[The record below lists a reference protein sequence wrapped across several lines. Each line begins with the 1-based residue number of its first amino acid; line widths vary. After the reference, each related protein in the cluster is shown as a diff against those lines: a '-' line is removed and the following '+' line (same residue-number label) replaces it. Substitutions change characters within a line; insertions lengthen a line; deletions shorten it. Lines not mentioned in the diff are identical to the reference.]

1 MAKALPPGKD
11 KTVMK
16 KSEQDIETLTVSL
29 KVAEGEIEAHLRAG
43 KIPTPADYSE
53 IDRIKAELKIAR
65 RVSTMKARRT
75 ADGREYLDTT
85 ISVSISRISRD
96 KLEAMAAS
104 KAMTLSEYLRWMIDG
119 HIDSQDVDL
128 SIGFLPGGGKAS

>member
-1 MAKALPPGKD
+1 MKLMAKRADLD
-11 KTVMK
+11 IDSLEK
-16 KSEQDIETLTVSL
+16 KL
-29 KVAEGEIEAHLRAG
+29 KEAEKGVQELFKAA
-43 KIPTPADYSE
+43 KIPTPPDYSE